1 MNEPHK
7 KPEAGTEPTMS
18 QPDAQPKPGAADS
31 DTGVDTSPGQS
42 EGAPATP
49 AQPAASP
56 NPAAAAASAHPA
68 TPPAEGTVT
77 AAYASSDEEGA
88 DSPAAKKVPL
98 GKIIAFGV
106 VALVL
111 LAVALFFLERNG
123 TLSTGIFDAY
133 FEQQAAAAVIATVN
147 GEEIIGRDLT
157 TSMDQFSEA
166 AIAQGVD
173 VSNPEFKEMVRERSL
188 EVLINTEL
196 LKQEAA
202 ERGIVATEE
211 EIVTRIESVEAQLGG
226 PAALDERIA
235 ELGIDR
241 DRLREDISDE
251 IVIQALLEEIFTE
264 AEITITDEDVEA
276 LYEEAG
282 GAEAGLPALEEVR
295 PQVEAQIQA
304 AREQEAIDTFLETLR
319 SDADIQI
326 QQ

>member
-7 KPEAGTEPTMS
+7 KPEAGTEPAAP
-18 QPDAQPKPGAADS
+18 QPDEQPKPDTAAS
-31 DTGVDTSPGQS
+31 DADISQS
-42 EGAPATP
+42 GNTQAAPAQAAATPNPADAATP
-49 AQPAASP
+49 AQA
-56 NPAAAAASAHPA
+56 A

-77 AAYASSDEEGA
+77 AAYVSSDDETA
-88 DSPAAKKVPL
+88 APAAKTSI
-98 GKIIAFGV
+98 GKIIAFGI
-106 VALVL
+106 VALVF
-111 LAVALFFLERNG
+111 LAAALFFLERNG

-226 PAALDERIA
+226 AAVLDERIA

-326 QQ
+326 QE

>member
-1 MNEPHK
+1 V
-7 KPEAGTEPTMS
+7 S
-18 QPDAQPKPGAADS
+18 S
-31 DTGVDTSPGQS
+31 DD
-42 EGAPATP
+42 E
-49 AQPAASP
+49 
-56 NPAAAAASAHPA
+56 
-68 TPPAEGTVT
+68 T
-77 AAYASSDEEGA
+77 AA
-88 DSPAAKKVPL
+88 PAAKTSI
-98 GKIIAFGV
+98 GKIIAFGIV
-106 VALVL
+106 VLVF
-111 LAVALFFLERNG
+111 LAAALFFLERNG

-226 PAALDERIA
+226 AAVLDERIA

-326 QQ
+326 QE